1 MFKKIR
7 TTALT
12 ALALLSMGGMART
25 GGAQEGK
32 PTAQRTMRAQ
42 VTFPDRTDDSEV
54 KSGTK
59 VQGLYTMDMSGGPS
73 SVSYRFNAD
82 RIETAYGS
90 GYDGSYDY
98 MEAVFEGTG
107 LDSLWDRVAEVFLE
121 GNLADIPYDIAKGS
135 GKVTL
140 TFQAEQFGSAD
151 SFAGLFAE
159 SVPMASASD
168 LSGLVSQDGTGG
180 LSLTINSYNLPT
192 LVQDG
197 ETAEVYV
204 NVDDPLTI
212 DQILAN
218 VSAEDLLGES
228 VEVQCTAEEKAK
240 YKKETIGTYKVT
252 VTATDKYGQTATC
265 YLNIHVVDNV
275 GPTIELVGD
284 LTFDTGDTLAI
295 ESMAEYFSITDNGTG
310 HGGTIGDPTYQIDGL
325 PFTEDR
331 VWGPGDVGSHTL
343 KVTVADSS
351 GNSSERSF
359 QISVV
364 DTQAPVISMKDGG
377 DGNVMVGLSRVLS
390 LSEDDFLALFQATD
404 NVTPADEIVM
414 DIEGDFIPSKV
425 GLYDVKVIA
434 TDKAGNKGTYTCHV
448 TVSADLPPV
457 FILSDALVA
466 ATADSPLSSAQLQQ
480 IVVNGLYSG
489 RSVTDCLI
497 DDAEYQRNAT
507 VEGSYPVA
515 YSVRIDNGDGSVT
528 TETGKMT
535 VRVVGE
541 SGEEEKPSNWEL
553 FCRWWTDGWQC
564 FCNWFR
570 GVFTKFKFDCWIT
583 NDEWNERFPDSPIG
597 EKAE

>member
-107 LDSLWDRVAEVFLE
+107 LDSLWDRVAEVFLA

-140 TFQAEQFGSAD
+140 TFQAEQFGSAE
-151 SFAGLFAE
+151 SFSGLFAE
-159 SVPMASASD
+159 SVPMSAASD
-168 LSGLVSQDGTGG
+168 LSGLASSDGTGG

-325 PFTEDR
+325 PFT
-331 VWGPGDVGSHTL
+331 G
-343 KVTVADSS
+343 
-351 GNSSERSF
+351 F

-404 NVTPADEIVM
+404 NVTPADEIVL

-564 FCNWFR
+564 LCNWFR
-570 GVFTKFKFDCWIT
+570 GVFTKFEWDCWIT
-583 NDEWNERFPDSPIG
+583 DEQWDERFPEDA
-597 EKAE
+597 AE